1 MVWVS
6 ALIFVI
12 SLYFGFLVAL
22 LTISVTFTNISS
34 GFYNFGSTIPMGI
47 GMLTTYLLYE
57 LLGIPIITT
66 FPLSAISGGVFSVIL
81 YLLVIKPVMKNA
93 KSHVLTSL
101 ASLGLVLVFKYSL
114 TVIGYYLNVHLP
126 SDLWCGSGYT
136 SSRFYV
142 NHFHFRISPFGLDII
157 SLLIVLMFSMVL
169 VFMGI
174 WRMGFND
181 FYKYRI
187 KTLRENPELLF
198 AQGVNVNKVRIITWF
213 VSGCLSG
220 LAGCLLPVIFGGYP
234 GMRNEEM
241 VMIVALSSL
250 LAGLFSFSWAIVI
263 GFTMGVNEI
272 FTTNFMQ
279 SVFGAEMGEY
289 RQIYTI
295 ILWLILVVF
304 FRKIELWD
312 EPDFEYT

>member
-1 MVWVS
+1 
-6 ALIFVI
+6 
-12 SLYFGFLVAL
+12 
-22 LTISVTFTNISS
+22 
-34 GFYNFGSTIPMGI
+34 MGI

-57 LLGIPIITT
+57 LLGISIIAT

-101 ASLGLVLVFKYSL
+101 ASLGLVLVFKYGL

-126 SDLWCGSGYT
+126 SDLWCGSGYA
-136 SSRFYV
+136 SSRFSE
-142 NHFHFRISPFGLDII
+142 NHFHFHISPFGLDRT
-157 SLLIVLMFSMVL
+157 SLLIIIMASVVL
-169 VFMGI
+169 VFTGI
-174 WRMGFND
+174 WKAGFED
-181 FYKYRI
+181 FYKFRI
-187 KTLRENPELLF
+187 KTLRENPELLE
-198 AQGVNVNKVRIITWF
+198 AQGVNVNKVRRITWF

-220 LAGCLLPVIFGGYP
+220 LAGCLLPVIFGGHP

-250 LAGLFSFSWAIVI
+250 LAGLFSFSWAVII
-263 GFTMGVNEI
+263 GFTLGVNEI
-272 FTTNFMQ
+272 YTTTLMQ
-279 SVFGAEMGEY
+279 SLFGAEMGLY

-304 FRKIELWD
+304 FRKIGLWD